1 MALTNSATES
11 KSDASNWYTVV
22 VLLPILVCSIL
33 VVAVVLNRFSFY
45 KRNKRDVVLLIPK
58 LQKELAKSNLQ
69 GAQSIALQC
78 GGVIG
83 EVIEEAV
90 RIFSEQRKG
99 FSRSFDIAAALATRK
114 LESHL
119 TIVGTIGGVAPFLGL
134 FGTVV
139 RILYTF
145 QDLAV
150 QGNQSA
156 AVAMGIGSALIAT
169 AFGLGVAIVAVIFYN
184 SFQSTV
190 RRFEDD
196 FQLIKLLFLSFV
208 DSEGDTKMESP
219 TSNAY

>member
-1 MALTNSATES
+1 MELLWNSI
-11 KSDASNWYTVV
+11 KMDWP

-33 VVAVVLNRFSFY
+33 VVAVVINRAAFY
-45 KRNKRDVVLLIPK
+45 KKNKRDIVLFIPK
-58 LQKELAKSNLQ
+58 IQKELAKNNLQ
-69 GAQSIALQC
+69 AAQNTAVEC
-78 GGVIG
+78 GGVVG
-83 EVIEEAV
+83 EVTEEAV
-90 RIFSEQRKG
+90 RIFSEQKNG

-119 TIVGTIGGVAPFLGL
+119 TILGTVGAVAPFLGL

-145 QDLAV
+145 QDLAT

-169 AFGLGVAIVAVIFYN
+169 AFGLIVAIVAVVFFN
-184 SFQSTV
+184 SFQSIV
-190 RRFEDD
+190 KRYEDD

-208 DSEGDTKMESP
+208 DSESEVKS
-219 TSNAY
+219 TSSASM

>member
-1 MALTNSATES
+1 MELLLES
-11 KSDASNWYTVV
+11 IKMDWP
-22 VLLPILVCSIL
+22 VLLPIFVCSIL
-33 VVAVVLNRFSFY
+33 VLGVVISKWSFY
-45 KRNKRDVVLLIPK
+45 QKNQRDIAVYMRELNKDLSKNDLS
-58 LQKELAKSNLQ
+58 A
-69 GAQSIALQC
+69 AQNTAIRC

-90 RIFSEQRKG
+90 RIFSEQRGG
-99 FSRSFDIAAALATRK
+99 FSRSFDISAALATRK

-119 TIVGTIGGVAPFLGL
+119 TILGTIGGVAPFLGL

-145 QDLAV
+145 QDLAS

-169 AFGLGVAIVAVIFYN
+169 AFGLGVAIIAVVCYN
-184 SFQSTV
+184 TFQSTV

-208 DSEGDTKMESP
+208 DSEEENQLKSQ
-219 TSNAY
+219 SSVAL